1 MNEYNNLTIIGTSHI
16 SMQSIKDVSNFIN
29 KNKPEIIALELDQKR
44 FLALIEKRKHN
55 LKDVLKVGLKGYLIN
70 IIGAYIEKK
79 LGKLVGVKPGS
90 EMINAINL
98 AKKHKLKVALI
109 DQDISITLKKLSRIS
124 FKEKLKIIKDII
136 KGMVFKKGEVIKIDL
151 TKVPSQ
157 ELIDKL
163 INKVKK
169 DYPEI
174 YNILIK
180 ERNEIMAKALNKM
193 INLNKDKKILAVI
206 GAGHE
211 KEVVKLI
218 RQYSHN

>member
-1 MNEYNNLTIIGTSHI
+1 
-16 SMQSIKDVSNFIN
+16 
-29 KNKPEIIALELDQKR
+29 
-44 FLALIEKRKHN
+44 
-55 LKDVLKVGLKGYLIN
+55 
-70 IIGAYIEKK
+70 
-79 LGKLVGVKPGS
+79 
-90 EMINAINL
+90 
-98 AKKHKLKVALI
+98 
-109 DQDISITLKKLSRIS
+109 
-124 FKEKLKIIKDII
+124 
-136 KGMVFKKGEVIKIDL
+136 MVFKKGEVIKIDL

-163 INKVKK
+163 INKVKQ

-174 YNILIK
+174 HNILIK

-218 RQYSHN
+218 RQYSST